1 MISKGKQFEEKFKEC
16 WKKTFPTSF
25 IYRIPDQ
32 VTGYKT
38 TSQNPCDF
46 ICFTQG
52 KLFLVECKSHG
63 GASISFTAIPQYER
77 LLVYKDIKGVYPG
90 IVIWFKEKDTVIW
103 VPIKE
108 AEKMVKDENKS
119 IKLSMLKEDKYKIIV
134 IPSTKKRVFMD
145 SDYSSLIKEENL

>member
-16 WKKTFPTSF
+16 WKKTFPEAF
-25 IYRIPDQ
+25 LLRLYD
-32 VTGYKT
+32 T
-38 TSQNPCDF
+38 TNGFSNINNPCDF
-46 ICFTQG
+46 VCFTQG
-52 KLFLVECKSHG
+52 KLFLVECKSHN

-77 LLVYKDIKGVYPG
+77 LLAYKDIKGVYPG

>member
-1 MISKGKQFEEKFKEC
+1 MM
-16 WKKTFPTSF
+16 
-25 IYRIPDQ
+25 
-32 VTGYKT
+32 VL
-38 TSQNPCDF
+38 
-46 ICFTQG
+46 
-52 KLFLVECKSHG
+52 LFL
-63 GASISFTAIPQYER
+63 FTAIPQYER
-77 LLVYKDIKGVYPG
+77 LLAYKDIKGVYPG